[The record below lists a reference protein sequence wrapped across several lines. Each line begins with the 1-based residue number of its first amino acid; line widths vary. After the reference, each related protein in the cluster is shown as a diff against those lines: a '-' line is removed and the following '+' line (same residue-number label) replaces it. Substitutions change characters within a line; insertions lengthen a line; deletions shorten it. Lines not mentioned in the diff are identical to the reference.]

1 MKRFW
6 IITAMAAVGT
16 FLVGCGGQAGEA
28 PSEHSA
34 RDHTTTHKEPSGSTK
49 PPQSTLSFGDRI
61 VTGVLGS
68 FCWRR
73 TTGEEGEGVSGC
85 FDAAGVPVPDEAKTL
100 NVPTG
105 SVMVFDYGGKS
116 LNSAGAAAYP
126 LRRGEQVGEE
136 AKTLR
141 TLRRGERTEI
151 LAGLSAGEYVVD
163 VFVTVPE
170 GDASYYFRVA
180 VEEDK
185 RKLPDSGGPG
195 Y

>member
-6 IITAMAAVGT
+6 IIAAMTAVGT
-16 FLVGCGGQAGEA
+16 FLVGCGGQAGEG
-28 PSEHSA
+28 PSEHRA
-34 RDHTTTHKEPSGSTK
+34 RDHTTMHKDPSGSTK
-49 PPQSTLSFGDRI
+49 PPQSTLSFEDQA

-68 FCWRR
+68 FCWQSG
-73 TTGEEGEGVSGC
+73 TVGGC
-85 FDAAGVPVPDEAKTL
+85 FDAASVPVPDEEKTL
-100 NVPTG
+100 SVPAG

-126 LRRGEQVGEE
+126 LGRGEQVGEE
-136 AKTLR
+136 ARTLR

-151 LAGLSAGEYVVD
+151 LAGVSAGEYVVD
-163 VFVTVPE
+163 VFVTVSE

-180 VEEDK
+180 VEEDE
-185 RKLPDSGGPG
+185 RKLPDPGGPG